1 VLVIASNFQLQIE
14 FNFIDDVLSIA
25 YNLIERIIMQ
35 VNERMSQLFKI
46 RYKKLSL
53 ESNKAKSTVLL
64 ILIILLI
71 VCFLASLLLGYI
83 KTSFNDLINTYTN
96 YENITEHIILK
107 TSRMP
112 RALTAVFIGASL
124 SVSGILMQTLTKNPM
139 ASPGILGV
147 NSGAAFFMVF
157 AYSFFQRL
165 TQGYLM
171 LFSFVGASLAVILV
185 YALAGGIKGSIQTFD
200 LTLAGAAVSA
210 FFLSFTQIILF
221 KDQKTMEEV
230 LFWMTGS
237 VEGRSMEALL
247 NVIPYLLAAWI
258 LCFFIA
264 GKLNIFSL
272 GEEIAKGLGV
282 NTQLLKVQI
291 ILLTVVLAGASV
303 AVAGPIAL
311 VGLIIPHLTRF
322 LVGSEFKWAIPYSIV
337 LGSIFLLLA
346 DIGSRFIAYPKEIP
360 VGALTAIIGTPFFI
374 YIARKAE
381 NR

>member
-1 VLVIASNFQLQIE
+1 
-14 FNFIDDVLSIA
+14 
-25 YNLIERIIMQ
+25 
-35 VNERMSQLFKI
+35 LFKVK
-46 RYKKLSL
+46 YKKISL
-53 ESNKAKSTVLL
+53 ESNKAKAVTLFM
-64 ILIILLI
+64 LIILLA
-71 VCFLASLLLGYI
+71 VCFLGSLLLGYI
-83 KTSFNDLINTYTN
+83 KTSFSDLINTYAS

-112 RALTAVFIGASL
+112 RALTALFVGASL
-124 SVSGILMQTLTKNPM
+124 STSGVLMQTLTKNPM
-139 ASPGILGV
+139 ASPGLLGV
-147 NSGAAFFMVF
+147 NSGAAFFMVLG
-157 AYSFFQRL
+157 YSVFPRL

-171 LFSFVGASLAVILV
+171 GLSFVGAGLAVVLV

-200 LTLAGAAVSA
+200 LTLSGAAVSA
-210 FFLSFTQIILF
+210 FFLSFTQVVLF
-221 KDQKTMEEV
+221 KDQKTMEEIM
-230 LFWMTGS
+230 FWMTGS
-237 VEGRSMEALL
+237 VEGRSMNVLL
-247 NVIPYLLAAWI
+247 YVTPYIVIAWI
-258 LCFFIA
+258 LTFLIS

-272 GEEIAKGLGV
+272 GEEIAKGLGL
-282 NTQLLKVQI
+282 NTELLKIQI

-311 VGLIIPHLTRF
+311 VGLIIPHLTRT
-322 LVGSEFKWAIPYSIV
+322 LVGSEFKWAIPYSLV

>member
-1 VLVIASNFQLQIE
+1 MF
-14 FNFIDDVLSIA
+14 
-25 YNLIERIIMQ
+25 Y
-35 VNERMSQLFKI
+35 LFKVK
-46 RYKKLSL
+46 YKKISL
-53 ESNKAKSTVLL
+53 ESSKAKAVALFMLIVLL
-64 ILIILLI
+64 
-71 VCFLASLLLGYI
+71 VACFFGSLLLGYI
-83 KTSFNDLINTYTN
+83 KTSFSDLINTYTG

-112 RALTAVFIGASL
+112 RALTALFVGASL
-124 SVSGILMQTLTKNPM
+124 SVSGVLMQTLTKNPM
-139 ASPGILGV
+139 ASPGLLGV
-147 NSGAAFFMVF
+147 NSGAAFFMVLG
-157 AYSFFQRL
+157 YSIFPKL

-171 LFSFVGASLAVILV
+171 GLSFVGAALAVVLV

-210 FFLSFTQIILF
+210 FFLSFTQVILF
-221 KDQKTMEEV
+221 KDQKTMEEI

-237 VEGRSMEALL
+237 VEGRSMSALIYI
-247 NVIPYLLAAWI
+247 IPYVVIAWVI
-258 LCFFIA
+258 TFLIS

-272 GEEIAKGLGV
+272 GEEIAKGLGL
-282 NTQLLKVQI
+282 NTEFLKIQM

-303 AVAGPIAL
+303 AVAGPIGL
-311 VGLIIPHLTRF
+311 VGLIIPHLTRA
-322 LVGSEFKWAIPYSIV
+322 LVGSEFKWAIPYSLV